1 MEAEPKLEFAL
12 RDEAY
17 TGLAYRLILS
27 VELRVPVG
35 SDLLLSLESAE
46 VFLLIKA
53 NNSRGPRIPRGGSHR

>member
-35 SDLLLSLESAE
+35 SDLRLSLASAE
-46 VFLLIKA
+46 VFFV
-53 NNSRGPRIPRGGSHR
+53 NQSEQ